1 LALNLR
7 AADRFQTVADMR
19 NALKAPVHDHAEK
32 PLATELEVAKEQF
45 ESLRKRKGS
54 DGSFSFSDNQELERL
69 LKKAKEEK
77 GYEWQNLRSLIESEL
92 VTPRSNTGQIAIIT
106 IILIASVFLVYGYI
120 SSRKTS
126 ANVTSIQPV
135 QTNGMNTDQVFQ
147 DSLPQAMDTSPSI
160 RDNQEDLYRKTYLD
174 SLRMDSIL
182 KQESATNYS
191 NQETNTNPIIQRLL
205 SNMVFVQ
212 GGRFTMGCTNEQGY
226 DCEADEK
233 PAHSVNI
240 SSFSIGK
247 YEVTQ
252 EEWEAVMGSNPSN
265 FSNCPKCPVENVSWN
280 DIQNF
285 IDALNRQ
292 TGRQFRLPT
301 EAEWEYAARGGNR
314 SGGHKFSGS
323 DNIAS
328 VAWYDGNSGSRT
340 HPVGQKAANALGLHD
355 MTGNAWEWC
364 NDWYGANYYSNS
376 PGSNP
381 RGPSSSDYRVLRGGS
396 GLADPDFCRV
406 SYRNYIHSR
415 NRGNGSGFRLVSP
428 SS

>member
-1 LALNLR
+1 
-7 AADRFQTVADMR
+7 
-19 NALKAPVHDHAEK
+19 
-32 PLATELEVAKEQF
+32 
-45 ESLRKRKGS
+45 
-54 DGSFSFSDNQELERL
+54 
-69 LKKAKEEK
+69 
-77 GYEWQNLRSLIESEL
+77 
-92 VTPRSNTGQIAIIT
+92 TPRSNTGQIAIIT

-340 HPVGQKAANALGLHD
+340 HPVGQKQANALGIYD
-355 MTGNAWEWC
+355 MTGNVYEWC
-364 NDWYGANYYSNS
+364 SDWYGENYYSNS
-376 PGSNP
+376 PVTNP
-381 RGPSSSDYRVLRGGS
+381 RGPFSGTGRVLRGGS
-396 GLADPDFCRV
+396 WRIVSTWCRI
-406 SYRNYIHSR
+406 SFRT
-415 NRGNGSGFRLVSP
+415 RGNPDYSSGSTGFRLVSP
-428 SS
+428 G